1 MNRKITLSIFG
12 WLLATLSSYKT
23 MAQETPPPPPP
34 PPPPAMQKE
43 TQEITIRKKGDK
55 DVKMTV
61 EITGDKVLLN
71 GKPLVEFN
79 EEGVTVNN
87 RKMIVRDGNRLMID
101 LDGKMFDLN
110 DKLKNLEG
118 KDFDFKFN
126 NEGDFNY
133 GKPYTF
139 LGVTTNKVDEGVQIN
154 DVIKDSPAEKAGLQ
168 EKDIIYKIE
177 DKNITTTQELSQTIR
192 AMKDGEKVKIY
203 FLRNGKKKDT
213 KATLVSHK
221 ESSARSFSY
230 TMPNGSRKS
239 FSIPPMPP
247 MPPMPPNAFEDG
259 MFNENITRTIT
270 RRPKLGLKIQ
280 DTEDGNSIKV
290 LDVEAASAAATAGL
304 IKDDMITEIGG
315 VKVKNTDEA
324 REQLQNNRDKSLYDI
339 KARRNG
345 NEMTFSIKIPK
356 KLKTA
361 DL

>member
-1 MNRKITLSIFG
+1 MKRKITLSIFG
-12 WLLATLSSYKT
+12 WLLASLSSYKT
-23 MAQETPPPPPP
+23 MAQETPAPPP

-55 DVKMTV
+55 NVKFDV
-61 EITGDKVLLN
+61 EITADTILIN
-71 GKPLVEFN
+71 GKPVVQFN
-79 EEGVTVNN
+79 EEGVTVNV
-87 RKMIVRDGNRLMID
+87 RKMILRDGNRLMVD
-101 LDGKMFDLN
+101 MDGKMFDLN
-110 DKLKNLEG
+110 EKLKSLKG
-118 KDFDFKFN
+118 KYY
-126 NEGDFNY
+126 DFNFNY
-133 GKPYTF
+133 DDDLNSGKPFTF
-139 LGVTTNKVDEGVQIN
+139 LGVTTNKVDEGLQVT
-154 DVIKDSPAEKAGLQ
+154 DVTKDSPAEKAGLQ

-177 DKNITTTQELSQTIR
+177 DKNITTTQELSQAIR
-192 AMKDGEKVKIY
+192 AMKDGDKAKIF

-221 ESSARSFSY
+221 ESSVRSFSY

-239 FSIPPMPP
+239 FSIPPVPP
-247 MPPMPPNAFEDG
+247 MAPMPSISFDDG

-270 RRPKLGLKIQ
+270 RRPRLGLKIQ

-304 IKDDMITEIGG
+304 MKDDMITEIGG

-324 REQLQNNRDKSLYDI
+324 REQLQNNRDKSMYDI

>member
-1 MNRKITLSIFG
+1 MKKQITLSIFG
-12 WLLATLSSYKT
+12 WLLASLSSYKT
-23 MAQETPPPPPP
+23 MAQETPPPP

-87 RKMIVRDGNRLMID
+87 RKMIVRDGNRVMID

-110 DKLKNLEG
+110 DRLKDLNNKNFE
-118 KDFDFKFN
+118 FKFDN
-126 NEGDFNY
+126 DMESNS
-133 GKPYTF
+133 GKPYTL
-139 LGVTTNKVDEGVQIN
+139 LGVTTNKVDEGLQIT
-154 DVIKDSPAEKAGLQ
+154 DVTKDSPADKAGLQ
-168 EKDIIYKIE
+168 ENDIIYKID
-177 DKNITTTQELSQTIR
+177 DKNVSTSSELSQTIR
-192 AMKDGEKVKIY
+192 AMKDGEKAKIF

-221 ESSARSFSY
+221 ESVVRSFSY
-230 TMPNGSRKS
+230 SMPNGSRKS
-239 FSIPPMPP
+239 FSVPPMPAMPP
-247 MPPMPPNAFEDG
+247 MPPGAFEDG

-280 DTEDGNSIKV
+280 DTEDGNGIKI
-290 LDVEAASAAATAGL
+290 LEVENASAAASAGL

-315 VKVKNTDEA
+315 TKVKNTDEA
-324 REQLQNNRDKSLYDI
+324 REQLQNNKEKSAYDI